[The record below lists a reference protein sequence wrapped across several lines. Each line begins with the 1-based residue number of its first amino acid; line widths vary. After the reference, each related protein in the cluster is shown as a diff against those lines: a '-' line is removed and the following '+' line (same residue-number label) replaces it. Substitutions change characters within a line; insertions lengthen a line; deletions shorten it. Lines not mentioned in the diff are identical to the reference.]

1 MNVAFTMKRL
11 KLGNQNLLTNPGLVK
26 LHTEG
31 LDQVF
36 QERPDQPEVD
46 PADTPGTI
54 HQNNNVGYGRS
65 LTHKALFTWRRTDRD
80 KHCKFCQIKLAKQSF
95 LLWW

>member
-1 MNVAFTMKRL
+1 MQFLTMKHPKPRY
-11 KLGNQNLLTNPGLVK
+11 QNLLTNPGLVK

-31 LDQVF
+31 PDQVF

-54 HQNNNVGYGRS
+54 H
-65 LTHKALFTWRRTDRD
+65 
-80 KHCKFCQIKLAKQSF
+80 
-95 LLWW
+95 